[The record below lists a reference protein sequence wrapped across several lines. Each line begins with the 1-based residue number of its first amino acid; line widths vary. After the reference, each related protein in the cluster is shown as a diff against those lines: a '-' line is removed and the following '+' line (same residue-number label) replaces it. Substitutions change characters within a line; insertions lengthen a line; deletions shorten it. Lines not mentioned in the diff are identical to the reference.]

1 MDTKPG
7 KFIVLEGPDSTGKTT
22 MSQRLAK
29 WLQESAG
36 IDAVWTRHPGATATG
51 KELRK
56 LIVESHHPIDPHTRG
71 LMFAA
76 DNSAF
81 IHEVLQPK
89 LAAGTWVIADRSNF
103 ISSMAYQIADGATFD
118 ALDKIH
124 DATAAGGSPPIDLL
138 MIFRASFETIQ
149 RRLALRPESEKSDSY
164 QKKLADRKYFDKI
177 TNAYASMME
186 EQSTRLLKF
195 VRPAKSEF
203 TPANTPRCLYI
214 DANGEQDDVFAA
226 IKEAVKTV
234 MLEQVVEL

>member
-1 MDTKPG
+1 MRQG

-29 WLQESAG
+29 WLHDTAG
-36 IDAVWTRHPGATATG
+36 VDAVWTRHPGATSTG
-51 KELRK
+51 MELRK

-81 IHEVLQPK
+81 IHEVLKPK
-89 LAAGTWVIADRSNF
+89 LDAGTWVISDRSNF

-118 ALDKIH
+118 TLDKIH
-124 DATAAGGSPPIDLL
+124 DATLAAGCPKIDLL

-149 RRLALRPESEKSDSY
+149 KRLALRPESEKSDSY
-164 QKKLADRKYFDKI
+164 QKKLSDRKYFDKI
-177 TNAYASMME
+177 MSAYDRMVE
-186 EQSTRLLKF
+186 EQSERLLKF
-195 VRPAKSEF
+195 VHSTKSEF

-214 DANGEQDDVFAA
+214 DVNQDQDEVFATV
-226 IKEAVKTV
+226 EDAVKTV
-234 MLEQVVEL
+234 LLEQVAEL

>member
-1 MDTKPG
+1 MRQG

-29 WLQESAG
+29 WLHDTAG
-36 IDAVWTRHPGATATG
+36 IDAVWTRHPGATSTG

-81 IHEVLQPK
+81 IHEILKPK
-89 LAAGTWVIADRSNF
+89 LAAGTWVISDRSNF

-124 DATAAGGSPPIDLL
+124 DATLAAGCPQIDLL
-138 MIFRASFETIQ
+138 LVFRATFETIQ
-149 RRLALRPESEKSDSY
+149 KRLELRPESEKNDSY
-164 QKKLADRKYFDKI
+164 QKKLSDRKYFDKI
-177 TNAYASMME
+177 MNAYDTMME
-186 EQSTRLLKF
+186 DQSERLLKF
-195 VRPAKSEF
+195 VKATRSEF
-203 TPANTPRCLYI
+203 LETNTPRCLYVN
-214 DANGEQDDVFAA
+214 ANGEQDEVFAT
-226 IKEAVKTV
+226 IEEAVKTV
-234 MLEQVVEL
+234 LLEQVADL

>member
-1 MDTKPG
+1 MRG

-29 WLQESAG
+29 WLKEDAG

-56 LIVESHHPIDPHTRG
+56 LIVESHHPIDPNTRG

-81 IHEVLQPK
+81 IHEILEPK
-89 LAAGTWVIADRSNF
+89 LAAGVWVIADRSNF

-124 DATAAGGSPPIDLL
+124 DATTAGGCSKIDLL
-138 MIFRASFETIQ
+138 FIFRASFETIQ
-149 RRLALRPESEKSDSY
+149 KRLALRPESETTDSY
-164 QKKLADRKYFDKI
+164 QKKLSDRRYFDKV
-177 TNAYASMME
+177 TNAYAKMME
-186 EQSTRLLKF
+186 EQSQRLLKF
-195 VRPAKSEF
+195 VSSSKSEF
-203 TPANTPRCLYI
+203 TPENTPRCLYV
-214 DANGEQDDVFAA
+214 DANREQDEVFAT
-226 IKEAVKTV
+226 IKDNVKTL
-234 MLEQVVEL
+234 MLEGVVEL